1 MGVYFGR
8 ICIKINERYG
18 LGVVAVVVVVACH
31 YCCMVGFIGIRV
43 IPDPRFICLAPL
55 NNNCSRYSMIVI
67 GAGAV
72 TVTVTV
78 TAVASCSL
86 IYCALGVWLRSSSSL
101 VA

>member
-1 MGVYFGR
+1 MNVMDSASSSSCY
-8 ICIKINERYG
+8 
-18 LGVVAVVVVVACH
+18 

-55 NNNCSRYSMIVI
+55 NNNCSRYSIIVI

-72 TVTVTV
+72 TVTVAVTVAV